1 MQTEKLDLLDELPEH
16 RDTIQDLR
24 ARNVHFA
31 RMFDEY
37 HEINSR
43 IQRIEAEIEATS
55 DFYLEDKKKRRL
67 MLKDQLYQMIQAI

>member
-16 RDTIQDLR
+16 RDTIQALR
-24 ARNVHFA
+24 ARNAHFA

-43 IQRIEAEIEATS
+43 IQRIEADIEPAS

-67 MLKDQLYQMIQAI
+67 KLKDQLYQMIQAI